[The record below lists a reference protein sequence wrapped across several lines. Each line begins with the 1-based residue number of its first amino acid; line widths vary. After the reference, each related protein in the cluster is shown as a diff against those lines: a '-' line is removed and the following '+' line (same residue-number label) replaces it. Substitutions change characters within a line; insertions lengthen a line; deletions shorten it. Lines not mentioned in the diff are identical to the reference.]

1 MSLAAAWQFW
11 PVPLEWP
18 LSMASPAP
26 LLTVLFA
33 ALISAPDP
41 GAPVHGLSRA
51 IQLSV
56 APVFLLTAIAG
67 LLGVISNRLARVLDR
82 ARRLQDPAS
91 DAQELL
97 LLRRRMGLLSRA
109 IESVTVTGVLVAL
122 VVAVTFISA
131 IAVLD
136 LAAIVVPL
144 FVLAMLALILGL
156 MLLLMDTRV
165 ASRMMR
171 RVF

>member
-1 MSLAAAWQFW
+1 MT
-11 PVPLEWP
+11 
-18 LSMASPAP
+18 
-26 LLTVLFA
+26 LL
-33 ALISAPDP
+33 ALIAAPQA
-41 GAPVHGLSRA
+41 GAPVMGLAKA

-67 LLGVISNRLARVLDR
+67 VLGVISNRLARVLDR
-82 ARRLQDPAS
+82 ASAIQGPAMDGQDM
-91 DAQELL
+91 Q

-109 IESVTVTGVLVAL
+109 IESVTITGVLVSA

-131 IAVLD
+131 IAVVD

-144 FVLAMLALILGL
+144 FVVAMLALIAG
-156 MLLLMDTRV
+156 LLLLLLDTRM

-171 RVF
+171 RRF

>member
-1 MSLAAAWQFW
+1 
-11 PVPLEWP
+11 
-18 LSMASPAP
+18 
-26 LLTVLFA
+26 
-33 ALISAPDP
+33 
-41 GAPVHGLSRA
+41 
-51 IQLSV
+51 
-56 APVFLLTAIAG
+56 
-67 LLGVISNRLARVLDR
+67 VLDR
-82 ARRLQDPAS
+82 AGSLQDPAS

-136 LAAIVVPL
+136 LAAIVVLL

>member
-1 MSLAAAWQFW
+1 MTL
-11 PVPLEWP
+11 V
-18 LSMASPAP
+18 
-26 LLTVLFA
+26 
-33 ALISAPDP
+33 ALISAPQA
-41 GAPVHGLSRA
+41 GAPVTGLAKA

-67 LLGVISNRLARVLDR
+67 VLGVISNRLARVLDR
-82 ARRLQDPAS
+82 AR
-91 DAQELL
+91 DAQGPAKDGQDVQ

-109 IESVTVTGVLVAL
+109 IESVTITGVLVSS

-131 IAVLD
+131 IAVVD

-144 FVLAMLALILGL
+144 FVVAMLALIVG
-156 MLLLMDTRV
+156 LLLLLLDTRV

-171 RVF
+171 RRF

>member
-1 MSLAAAWQFW
+1 MT
-11 PVPLEWP
+11 
-18 LSMASPAP
+18 
-26 LLTVLFA
+26 LL
-33 ALISAPDP
+33 ALIAAPQA
-41 GAPVHGLSRA
+41 GAPVMGLAKA

-67 LLGVISNRLARVLDR
+67 VLGVISNRLARVLDR
-82 ARRLQDPAS
+82 AREIQGPATDSQDM
-91 DAQELL
+91 Q

-109 IESVTVTGVLVAL
+109 IESVTITGVLVSA

-131 IAVLD
+131 ITVVD

-144 FVLAMLALILGL
+144 FVVAMLALIAG
-156 MLLLMDTRV
+156 LLLLLLDTRL

-171 RVF
+171 RRF